1 MTHTHQARPGRSA
14 HDAQEAKAARKA
26 EIETR
31 CMALDPPI
39 APEVLRHMESF
50 QAATH
55 ISAPLTD
62 HAWAVLEP
70 RLQFQREAAER
81 MEADHKANMLALQAK
96 IEYERNRHANK
107 KEVKEAQEQH
117 WEEVQAPIRQR
128 LSRYADEI
136 IRQKW
141 AKGKAVNKENSVKFA
156 ADVLTHVRERFYSEI
171 SRADQ
176 EAIAAGRRIKQDSSN
191 GPPTRKLIL
200 ENMKHV
206 FDSKIKPCTDP
217 YRKELFYCAGEG
229 CEGNRKLYGFEG
241 IIQHFGAK
249 HTSAFSMGNVIV
261 HWQSAEWPEDPPFMT
276 EPSNGK
282 ISIGTASSP
291 FSHIAAISM
300 SGQQYGGFNR
310 GTTTTPQ
317 VAPQGPFS
325 VPLQTSPG
333 AAFYANGPYPP
344 PSAPSNG
351 YQWPMQAHVANSYA
365 FDVGQGNNASF
376 RSYNH
381 QLPFPSSPAFTHS
394 AIPPVSGASLSVTSS
409 QVPMPSNY
417 GAGGRH
423 VLPDLVAVQSDPKA
437 EPGANGKT
445 NGVTSGAH
453 TSKSFA
459 MDEMPDF
466 QLHQDQVKELAESC
480 RILWMK
486 IPDVMNIPASVR
498 AFAVIHHAQSKFKS
512 RFNYQAN
519 LDLFTEALMNNFSMQ
534 PLKSVEGLACKM
546 CLADLA
552 QSEDQSVE
560 SLRFTLTSLV
570 SHFKEAHAGKPKS
583 TVITHGDASP
593 PSFTN
598 WTTDMVA
605 LPPDE
610 DVAALVN
617 VPGMNDERLRFVADA
632 FPALLPKRIPPSG
645 KRRRSEDEDVLRPA
659 RHAKGKRKKGMPYE
673 ITEPRDTSDTPL
685 VQDEHLEPVTGV
697 RLASYDPLRRSPL
710 SLPPVGDNEYDPRRP
725 ALESE
730 TQYARPHH
738 RHASPRLQE
747 EGDYL
752 ESRRFVRY
760 LLSSS
765 PHRFR

>member
-1 MTHTHQARPGRSA
+1 
-14 HDAQEAKAARKA
+14 
-26 EIETR
+26 
-31 CMALDPPI
+31 MALDPPI

-55 ISAPLTD
+55 ISASLTD

-70 RLQFQREAAER
+70 RLQAQREAAER

-107 KEVKEAQEQH
+107 KEVKEAQDQR

-141 AKGKAVNKENSVKFA
+141 SKGKAVNKENSVKFA
-156 ADVLTHVRERFYSEI
+156 ADVLTHVRERFYGEI
-171 SRADQ
+171 AKADQ
-176 EAIAAGRRIKQDSSN
+176 EAMAMGRPVKQDSPN

-206 FDSKIKPCTDP
+206 FDSKIKPYTDP
-217 YRKELFYCAGEG
+217 YRKELFCCAGEG

-241 IIQHFGAK
+241 IIQHYGAK

-261 HWQSAEWPEDPPFMT
+261 HWQSAEWPEEPPFMT

-291 FSHIAAISM
+291 FSHTAAAST

-317 VAPQGPFS
+317 IAHQSPFS

-333 AAFYANGPYPP
+333 APFYANGPYPP

-351 YQWPMQAHVANSYA
+351 YQWPMQGHVANSYA
-365 FDVGQGNNASF
+365 FNVGQGNNASF
-376 RSYNH
+376 PSYNH
-381 QLPFPSSPAFTHS
+381 PLPFPSSSAFPQS
-394 AIPPVSGASLSVTSS
+394 AIPPATGASLSITSS
-409 QVPMPSNY
+409 QGPMTSSL
-417 GAGGRH
+417 GAGGMPAI
-423 VLPDLVAVQSDPKA
+423 PDHNALQSDPKA
-437 EPGANGKT
+437 EPGANGKM
-445 NGVTSGAH
+445 NGVTSGALA
-453 TSKSFA
+453 SNMFS

-480 RILWMK
+480 RTLWMK

-512 RFNYQAN
+512 RFNYEAN

-534 PLKSVEGLACKM
+534 PLKSVEGLACNM
-546 CLADLA
+546 CLADIVR
-552 QSEDQSVE
+552 SEDQSVE
-560 SLRFTLTSLV
+560 PLRFTLMSLV
-570 SHFKEAHAGKPKS
+570 SHFKEVHAGKPRN
-583 TVITHGDASP
+583 TAAAPGVASP
-593 PSFTN
+593 PLLAN

-610 DVAALVN
+610 EIAALVD

-632 FPALLPKRIPPSG
+632 FPELLPRRMPPSG
-645 KRRRSEDEDVLRPA
+645 KRRRSDDEEAPRPA
-659 RHAKGKRKKGMPYE
+659 RNAKGKRKRSMPFE
-673 ITEPRDTSDTPL
+673 ITEPNDSSDMPVVRD
-685 VQDEHLEPVTGV
+685 QYMEPTIGL
-697 RLASYDPLRRSPL
+697 RAASYDPLRRSPL
-710 SLPPVGDNEYDPRRP
+710 SHPPVGDDEYDPRRP
-725 ALESE
+725 ALESDI
-730 TQYARPHH
+730 QHARPH
-738 RHASPRLQE
+738 RRRASPRLQE
-747 EGDYL
+747 EEYYV
-752 ESRRFVRY
+752 EPRRYVSDLPFCSLQQFPWSYTDLRT
-760 LLSSS
+760 
-765 PHRFR
+765 